1 MVLAWS
7 HSLLSGVLR
16 IKHYDQPESQRGQW
30 SSQSGQEVSKPGFSL
45 LSGQLQPR
53 LSSAN
58 IKDFSLFYTKFFLDP
73 FAVPMWTFQGTE
85 TRQSFQ
91 SPKEGKFLQ
100 HSGLSWKWVW
110 FIVWTVLDRQAGKE
124 NEHRFAWSQGS
135 PDGCSCCL
143 HRTLAL
149 WSYSWR
155 SFSALL
161 LPSWVFWDSQ
171 PQYSHQQNGN
181 NYSIDHRG
189 WLWGYKYII
198 AI

>member
-1 MVLAWS
+1 MFNPSVFDHIRVFWHKMLLCSACLFPTLQLELAMTLRNPR
-7 HSLLSGVLR
+7 SLQWRMAFGKHNLGARALHCCWVILGSG
-16 IKHYDQPESQRGQW
+16 HFRGQRPDK
-30 SSQSGQEVSKPGFSL
+30 VFSL
-45 LSGQLQPR
+45 PR
-53 LSSAN
+53 KVNS
-58 IKDFSLFYTKFFLDP
+58 I
-73 FAVPMWTFQGTE
+73 
-85 TRQSFQ
+85 
-91 SPKEGKFLQ
+91 Q
-100 HSGLSWKWVW
+100 HSGLSWKW

-124 NEHRFAWSQGS
+124 NEHRFAWGQGS

-143 HRTLAL
+143 YRTLAL

-189 WLWGYKYII
+189 WLWGSKYII